1 VRFLHFDRV
10 VSLEPGRR
18 IEAVKAIGLSEE
30 FFRGHFPRRPLV
42 PGALLVEAM
51 VQAAGWLVVATHGF
65 AVSPLFSMLEDATLP
80 PALGPGH
87 RVDLVGE
94 LLSTNARGSAARAW
108 ASVEGE
114 RIATLGRV
122 LFGHYP
128 AASADVM
135 KDRFRYYGGVL
146 P

>member
-10 VSLEPGRR
+10 TALEPGKR

-42 PGALLVEAM
+42 PGSLLVEAM
-51 VQAAGWLVVATHGF
+51 VQATGWLVVATHGF
-65 AVSPLFSMLEDATLP
+65 QVSPLFSMVEDAVLP
-80 PALGPGH
+80 PELGPGH

-94 LLSTNARGSAARAW
+94 LLSTNAKGSAARAW
-108 ASVEGE
+108 ASIEGT
-114 RIATLGRV
+114 RVASLGRV
-122 LFGHYP
+122 LYGHYP
-128 AASADVM
+128 ADSVDVM
-135 KDRFRYYGGVL
+135 RDRFRYYGGT

>member
-10 VSLEPGRR
+10 TALEPGKR

-42 PGALLVEAM
+42 PGSLLVEAM

-65 AVSPLFSMLEDATLP
+65 RVSPMFSMVEGAVLP

-94 LLSTNARGSAARAW
+94 LLSTNPRGSAARAW
-108 ASVEGE
+108 AAIEGTRVASLE
-114 RIATLGRV
+114 RG
-122 LFGHYP
+122 LFGHNP
-128 AASADVM
+128 AE
-135 KDRFRYYGGVL
+135 
-146 P
+146 